1 MKAVASWTQKMVY
14 RRVRPSSQCFPAQR
28 GPLSTAMPSPPYLS
42 GTTSQISRAVKFTR
56 ACRPSRPVSNSSHG
70 HLVKSA
76 RRPQSNTHRQ
86 LRTGFSLID
95 LLVVVTIMGVVIAML
110 VTALGVGGAAA
121 RRGATITTIR
131 KVDSLLTAKVDALKK
146 DFDEQERK
154 KTRADVISAPAARK
168 TNWFNV
174 LSNAEALPGLYP
186 MVSLYASTP
195 LAVRVA
201 IVKMDRYR
209 GMFPQRVRD
218 LYGLNDTDDGGTYFD
233 DSPLLDYWKSTT
245 PVWNGVTRVPSAH

>member
-1 MKAVASWTQKMVY
+1 M
-14 RRVRPSSQCFPAQR
+14 
-28 GPLSTAMPSPPYLS
+28 
-42 GTTSQISRAVKFTR
+42 
-56 ACRPSRPVSNSSHG
+56 
-70 HLVKSA
+70 
-76 RRPQSNTHRQ
+76 RPQSTTHRQ
-86 LRTGFSLID
+86 TRTGFSLIE
-95 LLVVVTIMGVVIAML
+95 LLVVVTIMGIVIATL

-121 RRGATITTIR
+121 RKAATITTIR

-154 KTRADVISAPAARK
+154 KTRADVLSGPNNSARK

-186 MVSLYASTP
+186 SIPLYSSTP

-218 LYGLNDTDDGGTYFD
+218 LYGLDDTDDGAPAAYFD
-233 DSPLLDYWKSTT
+233 DSPLLAYWKSTS
-245 PVWNGVTRVPSAH
+245 PPIWNGVTRVPSAH